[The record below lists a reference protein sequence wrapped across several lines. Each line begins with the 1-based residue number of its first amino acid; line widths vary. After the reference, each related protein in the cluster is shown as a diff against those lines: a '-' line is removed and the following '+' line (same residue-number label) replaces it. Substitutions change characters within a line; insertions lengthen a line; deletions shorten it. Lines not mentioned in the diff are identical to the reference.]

1 MEFSRLEYWSGLPFF
16 SPGDLPNSGFEP
28 GPPSLQ
34 VDSIP
39 SESQGSV
46 AQFQTFPKFITS
58 FPGSRNLT
66 HQWATDPARMTAELK
81 DPEASICR
89 MATTPQ
95 RPGSLRLA
103 GLLHTTLATTVP
115 PSGQSPGCLPICHPG
130 SGRATRPRLEGLTC
144 RVGQQWPRG
153 QHASLPERPGQPSA
167 VPSARPPGSDKAP
180 DEIIAL
186 GPQGGQR
193 LCGSTSFPARK
204 PGTAGAV
211 AGAGG
216 PRDFIPSQAGAL
228 WSRGAWDTPLSPRL
242 SGVKPEGTL
251 HSCFPLSLL
260 VWGLGSSFSGVRVKG
275 PGEGGP
281 GPQPGMAMPHNAPS
295 HWHGGCLVSVAEDRV
310 LDLPFQEQ

>member
-1 MEFSRLEYWSGLPFF
+1 MWQHCRISIIRFTFVEKAMAPHSRTPAWKIPWME
-16 SPGDLPNSGFEP
+16 EP
-28 GPPSLQ
+28 GGLWS
-34 VDSIP
+34 
-39 SESQGSV
+39 
-46 AQFQTFPKFITS
+46 
-58 FPGSRNLT
+58 
-66 HQWATDPARMTAELK
+66 M
-81 DPEASICR
+81 
-89 MATTPQ
+89 
-95 RPGSLRLA
+95 GSLR
-103 GLLHTTLATTVP
+103 
-115 PSGQSPGCLPICHPG
+115 
-130 SGRATRPRLEGLTC
+130 
-144 RVGQQWPRG
+144 VG
-153 QHASLPERPGQPSA
+153 
-167 VPSARPPGSDKAP
+167 
-180 DEIIAL
+180 
-186 GPQGGQR
+186 
-193 LCGSTSFPARK
+193 RK

-242 SGVKPEGTL
+242 SGVKPGGTL